1 MAICCLDTGFL
12 FSTFTWP
19 KLVVLGLVVMG
30 VETGLVV
37 VVARGEG
44 RGEGWE

>member
-1 MAICCLDTGFL
+1 MAICCLDTEFL

-19 KLVVLGLVVMG
+19 KLVVV
-30 VETGLVV
+30 GLVV
-37 VVARGEG
+37 VIETGVVVAVVRGAG